1 MAQALEKG
9 AAILKQTGFV
19 EKNAEVATGSD
30 LSSEEQRTGDT
41 DEAVP
46 VGTDASGGAAAARQP
61 SPETEKQPVS
71 QTPSSVSPITEE
83 TSAEL
88 KRKPSVKKTKQRPG
102 SSTRSYSAKRKEE
115 KKQALQHSSP
125 DMKTPEKTPPRS
137 ARSSSTKSSEEPWRA
152 STGSPSIKSS
162 QESILTS
169 TRSPKAQE
177 TDTMLHT
184 STHEQSP
191 EEIQEIGGME
201 EIQETT
207 ESVPDSEPLPESAVT
222 QAVSESVIQ
231 MQSPAVSESVIQMQS
246 PVGSETQATPPTS
259 LHSRTFATS
268 AESQGEAQPT
278 PDEPAEEKSSTP
290 QETSPSEPTEKA
302 QETADGVEPMAT
314 SLESTQAEPGTEPEP
329 ESVSTFPPKQPE
341 VTTET
346 SKDVSLS
353 EMRKMSST
361 VTKAR
366 SSKVNVRAPS
376 GRKES
381 IMKSVAEAARQS
393 LVALVTPTKKTSDSA
408 QKPPTEVLKRI
419 SFGTPKK
426 KPERSV
432 QGKEDNIKSQ
442 VKTTPVLRLQE
453 SVLVI
458 IW

>member
-1 MAQALEKG
+1 M
-9 AAILKQTGFV
+9 
-19 EKNAEVATGSD
+19 
-30 LSSEEQRTGDT
+30 
-41 DEAVP
+41 
-46 VGTDASGGAAAARQP
+46 
-61 SPETEKQPVS
+61 
-71 QTPSSVSPITEE
+71 
-83 TSAEL
+83 TS
-88 KRKPSVKKTKQRPG
+88 T
-102 SSTRSYSAKRKEE
+102 
-115 KKQALQHSSP
+115 SSP
-125 DMKTPEKTPPRS
+125 
-137 ARSSSTKSSEEPWRA
+137 
-152 STGSPSIKSS
+152 
-162 QESILTS
+162 Q
-169 TRSPKAQE
+169 AQE

-191 EEIQEIGGME
+191 EEIQEIGEME

-207 ESVPDSEPLPESAVT
+207 ESMPDSEPLPESAVT

-231 MQSPAVSESVIQMQS
+231 IQS

-259 LHSRTFATS
+259 LHSQTFATS
-268 AESQGEAQPT
+268 AESQEEAQPT
-278 PDEPAEEKSSTP
+278 PDEPAEENSSTP
-290 QETSPSEPTEKA
+290 QETLPSEPTEKA
-302 QETADGVEPMAT
+302 QETVDGVEPVAT

-341 VTTET
+341 VATET

-353 EMRKMSST
+353 GMRKMSST

-393 LVALVTPTKKTSDSA
+393 FVALDTPTKRTSDSA
-408 QKPPTEVLKRI
+408 QQPRTEVLNRRI
-419 SFGTPKK
+419 SFDTPKK

-453 SVLVI
+453 SVFL
-458 IW
+458 